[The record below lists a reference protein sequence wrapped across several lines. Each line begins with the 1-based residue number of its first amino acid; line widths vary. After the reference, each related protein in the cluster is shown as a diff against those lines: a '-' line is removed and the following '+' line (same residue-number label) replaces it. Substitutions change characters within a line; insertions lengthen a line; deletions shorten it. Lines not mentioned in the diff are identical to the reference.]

1 MFERISI
8 IGRLGRDPELRQ
20 TRGQDPVPVTNFSV
34 AVNYRDANGNEK
46 TKWFEVSAWRGLAGP
61 CAEYLAKGDLV
72 YVEGTVTASVYTAQ
86 DGSIQPSLQINAKTI
101 KFLQSN
107 RDNRDN
113 FDDNFAGEIDDED
126 IPF

>member
-107 RDNRDN
+107 RDNS
-113 FDDNFAGEIDDED
+113 DDNFAGEIDDED